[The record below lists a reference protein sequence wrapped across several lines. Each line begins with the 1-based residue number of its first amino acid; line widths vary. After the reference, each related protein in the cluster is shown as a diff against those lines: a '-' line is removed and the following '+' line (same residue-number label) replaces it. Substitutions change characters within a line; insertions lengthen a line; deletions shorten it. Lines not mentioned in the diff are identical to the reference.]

1 MSATAKAAAL
11 NSGRDSATTAVG
23 INLASMDPAI
33 AQVLAKGYR
42 NETDLSTADLLILDS
57 YVQAWMSLYQ
67 QDYLEYREGL
77 QPEEWWLVREQGIRL
92 ILSSDWTR
100 RVWRNVA
107 NDGLVPEFYEAV
119 DAIIQ
124 GVPTRDYYEGIETP
138 GQ

>member
-1 MSATAKAAAL
+1 MSVERIGVWVNAVTSIGVVVGLAMLAIEL
-11 NSGRDSATTAVG
+11 NQNSQVMRYQSGRDSATTAVG

-77 QPEEWWLVREQGIRL
+77 QPEER
-92 ILSSDWTR
+92 
-100 RVWRNVA
+100 
-107 NDGLVPEFYEAV
+107 
-119 DAIIQ
+119 
-124 GVPTRDYYEGIETP
+124 
-138 GQ
+138 

>member
-1 MSATAKAAAL
+1 
-11 NSGRDSATTAVG
+11 
-23 INLASMDPAI
+23 MDPAI

-124 GVPTRDYYEGIETP
+124 GVPTRDYYERIETP